1 MIKIC
6 YFLLLLFPFCTLAG
20 HEIQY
25 RQMIDSFL
33 SKRPLC
39 LGEKQFPVSIRTG
52 SDQWVNARMEAL
64 VDARLLTSHVE
75 SGRKIWRLTP
85 YGQTS
90 FSKHHDF
97 CYGTMRVR
105 KITDHSTDNVG
116 TTTVT
121 FTYFIPSLP
130 SWAKN
135 RAIRFAYTDLDNLIM
150 GGDSER
156 YQVSFY
162 ANKHGGVHMIT
173 EPEQL
178 DFLY

>member
-1 MIKIC
+1 MRKIC
-6 YFLLLLFPFCTLAG
+6 HLLLLLFPFCALAS
-20 HEIQY
+20 HEIHY
-25 RQMIDSFL
+25 REMIDSFL

-52 SDQWVNARMEAL
+52 SDQWVNAKMEAL

-75 SGRKIWRLTP
+75 PGRKIWRLTP
-85 YGQTS
+85 YGQKS
-90 FSKHHDF
+90 FGKHHDF

-105 KITDHSTDNVG
+105 KITDHSTDNAG

-135 RAIRFAYTDLDNLIM
+135 RSIRFANTDLDNLVTGI
-150 GGDSER
+150 DSER
-156 YQVSFY
+156 YQVTFC
-162 ANKHGGVHMIT
+162 ADKHGGVHMVS
-173 EPEQL
+173 EPGQL

>member
-1 MIKIC
+1 MRKI
-6 YFLLLLFPFCTLAG
+6 FHLLLLLFPFCVQAG

-25 RQMIDSFL
+25 RQMIDSYL

-39 LGEKQFPVSIRTG
+39 LGEKQFPVSIRMG
-52 SDQWVNARMEAL
+52 SDRWVSARMEAL
-64 VDARLLTSHVE
+64 VDGGLLTSHIE

-85 YGQTS
+85 YGQKS

-105 KITDHSTDNVG
+105 KITDHSTDKAG
-116 TTTVT
+116 ITTVT
-121 FTYFIPSLP
+121 FSYFIPSLP
-130 SWAKN
+130 LWAKN
-135 RAIRFAYTDLDNLIM
+135 RSIRFANTDLDNFVM
-150 GGDSER
+150 GVDSER

-162 ANKHGGVHMIT
+162 ADKHGGIHMVS

-178 DFLY
+178 DFVY